1 MALTEKHPHQLAS
14 FSWRIQQLPGLD
26 WRTSPS
32 NGTRHG
38 RLPWDLVPATV
49 IRWAPKK
56 RYPAAGGC
64 SRAPFTGGG
73 FSDQIVA
80 VRRLLV
86 YTSSLAAAGI
96 CVMCLQ
102 GPLWIHLA
110 HGFFWFVLSVS
121 SRGKCHRWLPKYHPK
136 AGSVNCL
143 GYYWHHYS
151 IFGICKFIKK

>member
-14 FSWRIQQLPGLD
+14 FSWRIHQLPGMD

-86 YTSSLAAAGI
+86 YTSSLAAAG
-96 CVMCLQ
+96 MCDVSTGSTLNPF
-102 GPLWIHLA
+102 GSW
-110 HGFFWFVLSVS
+110 FFLVCPVRVFKREMSQMIAKISSESWLCQLSRILLTS
-121 SRGKCHRWLPKYHPK
+121 LFYFWDL
-136 AGSVNCL
+136 
-143 GYYWHHYS
+143 
-151 IFGICKFIKK
+151 